1 MKRIKYYSLAILL
14 VCLLVWILLPAA
26 VNPAAVPEDRDFVI
40 YASSE
45 PARMMTEM
53 IIAGVPGMSVS
64 TLTQPQENGYEEYS
78 LSDWELAL
86 LEDADIFV
94 MLGNRFEGFSG
105 TLQSDKTIF
114 ISVLGSLKLKS
125 VSDYACRALDYTG
138 DEVEADI
145 IPYSYLSLDGM
156 INACEALCAN
166 FTVADEAY
174 ASEYL
179 QNLNEVYDYIG
190 ELKEASGVEQ
200 FSGNHPVAVA
210 CEASLYLLDD
220 VGIEPGLIIRRNI
233 GQELDDQ
240 EMAEICEQLAEEKI
254 DTLICESQMPE
265 SNKKYF
271 ENNGIK
277 LITIDLMFTK
287 TDNNGAD
294 AYGEFYRRNL
304 NKLTG
309 GMPDE

>member
-1 MKRIKYYSLAILL
+1 MKRIKYFSLAILL

-26 VNPAAVPEDRDFVI
+26 VNPAAVPEDREFVI

-53 IIAGVPGMSVS
+53 ITHDVPGMSVS

-86 LEDADIFV
+86 LEDADVFV
-94 MLGNRFEGFSG
+94 MLGNGFEGFLG

-125 VSDYACRALDYTG
+125 VSDYACRVLEYTG
-138 DEVEADI
+138 DEEEADI

-156 INACEALCAN
+156 MNACEALCAN

-174 ASEYL
+174 ASNYL
-179 QNLNEVYDYIG
+179 QNLNEVYDYIR
-190 ELKEASGVEQ
+190 EVKEASGVAQ
-200 FSGNHPVAVA
+200 FRRNHPVAVA

-233 GQELDDQ
+233 GQELDEQ

-271 ENNGIK
+271 ENNGVK
-277 LITIDLMFTK
+277 LITIDLMLTK
-287 TDNNGAD
+287 TEKTGLDT
-294 AYGEFYRRNL
+294 YREFYMRNL